1 MASSLNIVDIF
12 NGSQSGTVFKFFW
25 QGTKLPLSNAL
36 HTAAAPAV
44 QAAVKN

>member
-1 MASSLNIVDIF
+1 MKEFILTRPYVTKTYKKAS
-12 NGSQSGTVFKFFW
+12 
-25 QGTKLPLSNAL
+25 AL